1 MSPAG
6 KHIFVSYSHKD
17 HEDSSVVG
25 KIFTHLY
32 GLKQSFPEL
41 EIWIDQRMIRVGDH
55 WLPEIDGA
63 LAAADLAVMIISPE
77 FLASSFITQ
86 NEQPRLLDRRAQGGL
101 RLVPILLAP
110 CRWPSWLS
118 ATEIRPRGDRS
129 LSEIHA
135 KDPPGVDRA
144 LKQVMEELAEL
155 LTGASRRSDGAPAAT
170 ASVFTHRTPRG
181 ADTTETKSIALLTE
195 TLLSG
200 IAPDVGAA
208 LAARLVRDIKSV
220 TGLSASPLFDA
231 VRFFVEFELLRSDEP
246 ASLTALQ
253 RALTLPER
261 GGKAG
266 PLLANLLQ
274 RAKTEDF
281 GATPVEVSSRFF
293 ARTNQRAGLWR
304 QYFAHLVAAGVATET
319 DVASMVPVR
328 VSMGFLSA
336 QFLVAGLLSRF
347 DDDWRPVLAAYQRS
361 VVRNPDRGAF
371 ESLQASQWNCW
382 LMWGPSIP
390 VCQCEEWQGLVAI
403 QYGYGDENNSLPVV
417 ELASE
422 AGVPKTLVPVLAN
435 LRSEA
440 RGARFAMV
448 TGRMRW
454 GPFFLERQQKERVLR
469 DTDDDGTESEP
480 SGSRLGMAG
489 AQASVYD
496 QVLAHRQKS
505 DSVVLQLLRVDESV
519 PESHVYFSAYLW
531 VMFLVT
537 TATPSAEAPGI
548 GPSLLRGKRYPHWS
562 HDPADRRR
570 MCDAR
575 LWEDLLPVFVHAN
588 IGDPAAL
595 RFQKGVL
602 VGNTVHLLRDVW
614 ERRAELFDGRDVA
627 AGIRFHLV
635 GASDYSGCGCE
646 IRFAPETSLADQLRE
661 RVAADGD
668 RAFAESIV
676 LPAPDE
682 TPQTRPWGLKG
693 FFSACHLPE
702 MIVNYFDHV
711 ARLPK

>member
-6 KHIFVSYSHKD
+6 KCIFVSYSHKD
-17 HEDSSVVG
+17 YEDSTVVR
-25 KIFTHLY
+25 KVFTHLY
-32 GLKQSFPEL
+32 GLKQSFPDL
-41 EIWIDQRMIRVGDH
+41 EIWIDQKMIRVGDQ

-63 LAAADLAVMIISPE
+63 LAAADLAVMIVSPE
-77 FLASSFITQ
+77 FLASPFIMQ
-86 NEQPRLLDRRAQGGL
+86 KEQPRLLERRTQAGL

-129 LSEIHA
+129 LSEIHT
-135 KDPPGVDRA
+135 KDPPEMDRA
-144 LKQVMEELAEL
+144 LKEVMEEVAEL
-155 LTGASRRSDGAPAAT
+155 LAGAPPRSGGASAAT
-170 ASVFTHRTPRG
+170 TPVPTPQTARG
-181 ADTTETKSIALLTE
+181 GDMTETNGIALLTE

-200 IAPDVGAA
+200 MAPDAGAA
-208 LAARLVRDIKSV
+208 LAAKLVRDIKSV
-220 TGLSASPLFDA
+220 TGLSGSPLFDA

-246 ASLTALQ
+246 TSPTALE
-253 RALTLPER
+253 RALTLPEK

-293 ARTNQRAGLWR
+293 VRTNDGAGLWQ
-304 QYFAHLVAAGVATET
+304 QYFAHLVAAGVAMEK
-319 DVASMVPVR
+319 DVTSIVPVR

-361 VVRNPDRGAF
+361 IPSHSGRGAF

-390 VCQCEEWQGLVAI
+390 VCQCEEWQGLVAM

-417 ELASE
+417 ELLSE
-422 AGVPKTLVPVLAN
+422 AGVPKTLGPVVAN
-435 LRSEA
+435 LRGEA
-440 RGARFAMV
+440 RGARFAVV

-480 SGSRLGMAG
+480 SRGRLGMAG

-496 QVLAHRQKS
+496 KVLAHRQES
-505 DSVVLQLLRVDESV
+505 DSVVLQLIRVDESL
-519 PESHVYFSAYLW
+519 PERHVYFSAYLW
-531 VMFLVT
+531 VMLLVT
-537 TATPSAEAPGI
+537 TATPSAQQPGI
-548 GPSLLRGKRYPHWS
+548 GPALLRGKRYPNWS
-562 HDPADRRR
+562 DDPADRRR
-570 MCDAR
+570 ICDAR

-588 IGDPAAL
+588 IGDAAAL
-595 RFQKGVL
+595 RFQKDVL
-602 VGNTVHLLRDVW
+602 VENTVHLLRHVW
-614 ERRAELFDGRDVA
+614 ARRAELFDARDVA

-646 IRFAPETSLADQLRE
+646 IRFAPEASLVERLRE

-682 TPQTRPWGLKG
+682 TAQTRPWGLAG

-702 MIVNYFDHV
+702 MIVNY
-711 ARLPK
+711 